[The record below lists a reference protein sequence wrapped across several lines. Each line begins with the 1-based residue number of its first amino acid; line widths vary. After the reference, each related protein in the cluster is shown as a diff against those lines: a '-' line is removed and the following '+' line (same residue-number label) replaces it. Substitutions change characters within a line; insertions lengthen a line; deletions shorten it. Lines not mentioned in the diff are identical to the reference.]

1 MKYEEVMIGL
11 KQGKYASAYLLC
23 GKEPYYIDKVAD
35 YIEQNVLD
43 EMAREFD
50 QTIIYGKDLAGGDV
64 APVIGAARGFA
75 MMGGNKV
82 IIVKEAQNIKKWEA
96 LAMYMDNPQPST
108 ILVFC
113 YKYGSPDKRLNLFK
127 NWEKKGG
134 VLMESEQLRD
144 YQVEKWIRDYVA
156 ERNKELKA
164 LGDEV
169 QIDEKVAKI
178 LADSLGT
185 DLTQIVSSL
194 QKLIDGRPEGV
205 KVIDAALVERNVGI
219 SKDFNVFE
227 LQSALIAGDVVKANR
242 ITQYFATSKD
252 HPMVKELGVLYG
264 FFANLM
270 IYHYLPDKSG
280 DPPSEAALCSEG
292 SLGSGELVGHAAV
305 LRPAVPR
312 PPQPGAAGCSAEHG
326 RRLASLVQEMLGAA
340 LLAASWGREPGA
352 LGVRLSLGVSVSP
365 ASMGVRVMDT
375 SWVARRGSSAGRKA
389 SCAPPAMQPP
399 APPAELAPPLPSPLP
414 EQSPEGPMVP
424 ALSPSGLGLQPA
436 AERTR

>member
-11 KQGKYASAYLLC
+11 KQGKYAPAYMLC
-23 GKEPYYIDKVAD
+23 GKESYYIDKVSD

-43 EMAREFD
+43 AMAREFD
-50 QTIIYGKDLAGGDV
+50 QTIIYGKDLASGDIS
-64 APVIGAARGFA
+64 PVIGAARGFA
-75 MMGGNKV
+75 MMGGYKV

-185 DLTQIVSSL
+185 DLTQVVGSL

-205 KVIDAALVERNVGI
+205 KVIDAALVERNIGI

-242 ITQYFATSKD
+242 ITQYFANSKD
-252 HPMVKELGVLYG
+252 HPMIKELGILYG

-270 IYHYLPDKSG
+270 VYHYLPDKS
-280 DPPSEAALCSEG
+280 DR
-292 SLGSGELVGHAAV
+292 V
-305 LRPAVPR
+305 
-312 PPQPGAAGCSAEHG
+312 AG
-326 RRLASLVQEMLGAA
+326 
-340 LLAASWGREPGA
+340 PA
-352 LGVRLSLGVSVSP
+352 LGVAPFFVKDY
-365 ASMGVRVMDT
+365 AAA
-375 SWVARRGSSAGRKA
+375 ARRFSAGKTFAIIGYFRDIDARLKGINNPSA
-389 SCAPPAMQPP
+389 KDGDLWK
-399 APPAELAPPLPSPLP
+399 ELIYKILH
-414 EQSPEGPMVP
+414 
-424 ALSPSGLGLQPA
+424 
-436 AERTR
+436 